1 MPSTATREH
10 MSTQTIV
17 FGGGC
22 FWCTEAV
29 FQSLRGV
36 VSVVPGYAGGHTE
49 NPTYED
55 ICTGTT
61 GHAEVVRV
69 EYNPEE
75 ISIKDLLTVFFA
87 THDPTQLNKQGADVG
102 TQYRSVIFF
111 TTEEQEKQAREMI
124 ADIERTS
131 HLGGPIVTEIAPLP
145 VFYPAEEYHKN
156 YFARNPEKAYCQ
168 IVINP
173 KIEKVQE
180 RFAQLLISNSQK

>member
-1 MPSTATREH
+1 

>member
-1 MPSTATREH
+1 ME
-10 MSTQTIV
+10 TQTIV

-36 VSVVPGYAGGHTE
+36 ISVEPGYAGGTTE

-61 GHAEVVRV
+61 GHAEVVRIV
-69 EYNPEE
+69 YNPQEVSTE
-75 ISIKDLLTVFFA
+75 DLLTVFFA
-87 THDPTQLNKQGADVG
+87 THDPTQLNKQGNDVG
-102 TQYRSVIFF
+102 TQYRSVVFF
-111 TTEEQEKQAREMI
+111 TTAEQESLAKSVI
-124 ADIERTS
+124 ADIQS
-131 HLGGPIVTEIAPLP
+131 SSDLGGPIVTEVLPLP
-145 VFYPAEEYHKN
+145 TFYPAEEYHKN

-173 KIEKVQE
+173 KIAKVQE
-180 RFAQLLISNSQK
+180 KFAQLLVSNSAK